1 MEMTTLLKNK
11 LTTPEEAVKLIHDHD
26 RVYTGIVS
34 SVTPVLSKA
43 LWQRRNELNDIT
55 IISGLLLDPTP
66 LYTAPTAPD
75 EHQPFKMLSL
85 FLGPFERKA
94 MQLGRPSGFTSLHL
108 SQVNDWFH
116 LIRRASVAFLS
127 TSMSD
132 ENGNVS
138 FGPSGGSV
146 ARFVLDTAD
155 RVVLEVNPNI
165 PYVTGQDA
173 LFNINDADAIVLSD
187 APVPEMPDQKPDAV
201 TEQISEHIVPL
212 IPDGAT
218 IQLGIGGLS
227 SAIGNKLMNKND
239 LGIFSE
245 MLSSSMVKLIK
256 NGNITNTHKGFM
268 DGKSVFA
275 FAAGD
280 KSMYDFMN
288 HNDALYNAYFSFA
301 NDPRNIMKNKNMIS
315 INTAMAMNLYGETA
329 ADAMGY
335 RQYSAIGGQLD
346 YVRGAQWSDGGK
358 SIIAMDSSYIKN
370 GKRYSKI
377 NFNFPEGTPVSTPRS
392 DIQYV
397 ATEYGCINLKL
408 LTMSDRVRA
417 MISLAHPDFRDELT
431 DKARHAG
438 LI

>member
-11 LTTPEEAVKLIHDHD
+11 LTTPEEAVKLVHDHD

-34 SVTPVLSKA
+34 SVTPVLSNA
-43 LWQRRNELNDIT
+43 LWQRRDELNDVT

-66 LYTAPTAPD
+66 LYTAPA

-94 MQLGRPSGFTSLHL
+94 MQLGRPSAYTSLHL

-116 LIRRASVAFLS
+116 LIGRASVAFLS
-127 TSMSD
+127 ASMPD

-146 ARFVLDTAD
+146 ARFVIDTAD
-155 RVVLEVNPNI
+155 RIILEVNPNI
-165 PYVTGQDA
+165 PYVTGQDV
-173 LFNINDADAIVLSD
+173 LFNINDADAVVLSD
-187 APVPEMPDQKPDAV
+187 APVPEMADQKPDAV
-201 TEQISEHIVPL
+201 TEQISDYIIPL
-212 IPDGAT
+212 IPDGST

-227 SAIGNKLMNKND
+227 SAIGNKLLDKND

-256 NGNITNTHKGFM
+256 NGNITNKYKGFM
-268 DGKSVFA
+268 DDLSVFA

-280 KSMYDFMN
+280 KNMYHFMD
-288 HNDALYNAYFSFA
+288 HNDTLYNTYFSFA

-370 GKRYSKI
+370 RKRYSKI
-377 NFNFPEGTPVSTPRS
+377 NFNFPEGTPISTPRS

>member
-11 LTTPEEAVKLIHDHD
+11 LTTPDEAVSLVHDHD
-26 RVYTGIVS
+26 RVFNGIVS
-34 SVTPVLSKA
+34 SVTPVLSSA
-43 LWQRRNELNDIT
+43 LWQRRDSLNDVT

-75 EHQPFKMLSL
+75 EHQTFKMLSL

-108 SQVNDWFH
+108 SQADDWFH
-116 LIRRASVAFLS
+116 LIGRASVAFLS
-127 TSMSD
+127 TSMPD

-138 FGPSGGSV
+138 FGPSVGSV

-155 RVVLEVNPNI
+155 RVILEVNPNV

-173 LFNINDADAIVLSD
+173 LFNINDADAIVLSE

-227 SAIGNKLMNKND
+227 SAIGAKLLNKND

-245 MLSSSMVKLIK
+245 MLCPSMAKLIQ
-256 NGNITNTHKGFM
+256 NGNVTNKHKGFM

-280 KSMYDFMN
+280 KAMYDFMD
-288 HNDALYNAYFSFA
+288 HNDTLYNAYFSFA
-301 NDPRNIMKNKNMIS
+301 NDPRNIMNNKNMIS

-358 SIIAMDSSYIKN
+358 SIIAMNSSYIKN

-377 NFNFPEGTPVSTPRS
+377 NFNFPEGTPISTPRS

-397 ATEYGCINLKL
+397 ATEYGCINLKV
-408 LTMSDRVRA
+408 LTMADRIRA